1 MPVRRLALFIENS
14 IDQGTRWAQFEPNDE
29 PLWAAIRLSVGTF
42 LHELFRAGA
51 FAGTTPRDAYFVRCD
66 SGTMSQNDIDN
77 GTLNVLIGIAPVKPA
92 EFVLLRIQQMARRP

>member
-1 MPVRRLALFIENS
+1 MSRSGPRSGRAS
-14 IDQGTRWAQFEPNDE
+14 APSCT
-29 PLWAAIRLSVGTF
+29 T
-42 LHELFRAGA
+42 LFRAGA

-77 GTLNVLIGIAPVKPA
+77 GTLNVLIGIAAVKPA